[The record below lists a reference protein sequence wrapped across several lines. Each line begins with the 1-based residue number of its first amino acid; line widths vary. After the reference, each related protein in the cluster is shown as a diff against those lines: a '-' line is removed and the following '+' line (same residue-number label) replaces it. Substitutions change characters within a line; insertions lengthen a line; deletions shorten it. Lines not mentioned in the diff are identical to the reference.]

1 MHVPGGL
8 MSRLVKECEDGKR
21 TLFRWGLVDVLE
33 KCGDEHACR
42 AEGKPDCPLL
52 PECDGR
58 AKHDTHAGHVAVDDA
73 VRMKGRVSMATWSSE
88 MLCQRP
94 SRRDAVFPE
103 FESSAHVVEGSP
115 WGSEGLTWL
124 GGMDFGFRAPTVV
137 LWAVLD
143 AAGVLWIVDERVV
156 AGVVLAQHV
165 DAIVKSE
172 WPRPAWIGV
181 DPAGNAASDHTGE
194 SATGVLKKAGLA
206 VRSRGMSIQAGLEL
220 IRARLRAAS
229 GGPPRLLVHRRCA
242 KLIESLE
249 RYRYSPDPESD
260 VPLKDG
266 SDHAVDALRYL
277 VTNLDSPYKTE
288 VKSY

>member
-1 MHVPGGL
+1 
-8 MSRLVKECEDGKR
+8 
-21 TLFRWGLVDVLE
+21 
-33 KCGDEHACR
+33 
-42 AEGKPDCPLL
+42 
-52 PECDGR
+52 
-58 AKHDTHAGHVAVDDA
+58 
-73 VRMKGRVSMATWSSE
+73 
-88 MLCQRP
+88 
-94 SRRDAVFPE
+94 
-103 FESSAHVVEGSP
+103 
-115 WGSEGLTWL
+115 
-124 GGMDFGFRAPTVV
+124 MDFGFRAPTVV
-137 LWAVLD
+137 LWAALGSD
-143 AAGVLWIVDERVV
+143 GVLWVADERHV
-156 AGVVLAQHV
+156 AGAVLAEHV
-165 DAIVKSE
+165 DAIVKSP
-172 WPRPAWIGV
+172 WPKMSWIGV
-181 DPAGNAASDHTGE
+181 DPAGNAASDQSGE
-194 SATGVLKKAGLA
+194 SAVSVLKKAGLA